1 VRVLFCCRPAYGH
14 VYPLLPLASACR
26 DAGHDVVFGTGEA
39 FLGDLRERGFPAER
53 VGISIDEGDRLVLED
68 QPELDELPREDRWRI
83 GIAVFADVLARRT
96 LADLRPLLAGID
108 LVVYDELDLGAPL
121 AADLEGV
128 PAVTHSLGR
137 QLPDAFRPPA
147 LAQLARVAPDPRDPF
162 LSHAYLDICPPA
174 LRDPTAAEPAQ
185 RIALRPT
192 APVEPDDGLPAWV
205 SEERSRPLVYL
216 TLGTYVSG
224 QVESLRAAAAGLA
237 ALDVDVLVTVGPSG
251 DPDGLGPLPA
261 SVRVERFVA
270 QGALLPH
277 LEAVVHH
284 GGSGTMLGALAHGLP
299 QLLIPH
305 GADQFINAHALTP
318 TGAALS
324 LLPEQIS
331 PEAVAGAVREL
342 LAEQSFRDAAG
353 RIAAEI
359 EAMPAP
365 PAVVS
370 ELERLAA

>member
-14 VYPLLPLASACR
+14 VYPLLGLATACR
-26 DAGHDVVFGTGEA
+26 DAGYEVVFGTGEG
-39 FLGDLRERGFPAER
+39 FLASLRERGFRAER
-53 VGISIDEGDRLVLED
+53 VGISIDEGDRLVLEERPALAD
-68 QPELDELPREDRWRI
+68 LPREERWRI

-96 LADLRPLLAGID
+96 LADLRPLLAD
-108 LVVYDELDLGAPL
+108 VDMVVYDELDLGAPL

-147 LAQLARVAPDPRDPF
+147 LEQLAQIVPDPRDPF
-162 LSHAYLDICPPA
+162 LAHPYLDICPPA
-174 LRDPTAAEPAQ
+174 LRDPAAADPAE
-185 RIALRPT
+185 RIPLRPT
-192 APVEPDDGLPAWV
+192 APIEPGDALPSWIEAD
-205 SEERSRPLVYL
+205 RQRPLVYL
-216 TLGTYVSG
+216 TLGTYVSQ

-237 ALDVDVLVTVGPSG
+237 TLDVDVLVTVGPSG
-251 DPDGLGPLPA
+251 DPGALGHLPDA
-261 SVRVERFVA
+261 VRVERFVA

-277 LEAVVHH
+277 LDALVHH

-305 GADQFINAHALTP
+305 GADQFINAQALAP

-331 PEAVAGAVREL
+331 PEAVADAVRAL
-342 LAEQSFRDAAG
+342 LAEPRYRDAARG
-353 RIAAEI
+353 IATEI
-359 EAMPAP
+359 DAMPAP
-365 PAVVS
+365 AEVVG
-370 ELERLAA
+370 ELERLA